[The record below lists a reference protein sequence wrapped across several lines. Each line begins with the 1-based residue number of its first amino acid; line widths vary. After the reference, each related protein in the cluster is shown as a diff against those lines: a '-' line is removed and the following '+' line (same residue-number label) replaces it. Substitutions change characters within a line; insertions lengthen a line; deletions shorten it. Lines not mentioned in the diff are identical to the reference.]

1 MIVLG
6 VILEDL
12 RFLLVVEVLNEI
24 ISPEFFSPFF
34 AIYEPASP
42 LASHIAIPK
51 TRETDISFAASTLN
65 FLARKNLSY

>member
-6 VILEDL
+6 VVLEDL
-12 RFLLVVEVLNEI
+12 GFLLVVEILNEV

-42 LASHIAIPK
+42 LASHGAILT

-65 FLARKNLSY
+65 FLARRNLSY